1 MQYLH
6 GRSDGPYGDSV
17 YKDVMKL
24 MKNPSRM
31 PASLTSEQAEEIAV
45 KILAWLSGQDD
56 LMSRFLA
63 MTGIE
68 ARDIRRAA
76 GEPGFFGGLTGFLM
90 NHEPTLMAFS
100 AESDVPVERIQA
112 AHRHFAGPSDGVWL

>member
-1 MQYLH
+1 
-6 GRSDGPYGDSV
+6 
-17 YKDVMKL
+17 MKL

>member
-6 GRSDGPYGDSV
+6 DQSDGPYGDSV
-17 YKDVMKL
+17 YKDVMMP
-24 MKNPSRM
+24 MKTPSRM
-31 PASLTSEQAEEIAV
+31 PASITPEQAEEIAV
-45 KILAWLSGQDD
+45 TILAWLSGQDD
-56 LMSRFLA
+56 LMTRFLA

-76 GEPGFFGGLTGFLM
+76 GEPGFFGGLTGFIM

-100 AESDVPVERIQA
+100 AESEVAVEWIQA
-112 AHRHFAGPSDGVWL
+112 AHRHFTGPGEGVWL

>member
-1 MQYLH
+1 
-6 GRSDGPYGDSV
+6 
-17 YKDVMKL
+17 MKP
-24 MKNPSRM
+24 MKNPSRP
-31 PASLTSEQAEEIAV
+31 PASVTPELADEIAV

-100 AESDVPVERIQA
+100 AESGVSVDWIQA
-112 AHRHFAGPSDGVWL
+112 AHRHFAGPGEGVWL

>member
-17 YKDVMKL
+17 YKDVMKP
-24 MKNPSRM
+24 MKPTSRT
-31 PASLTSEQAEEIAV
+31 PASITPEQAEEIAI
-45 KILAWLSGQDD
+45 KILGWLSGQDD

-76 GEPGFFGGLTGFLM
+76 ANP
-90 NHEPTLMAFS
+90 AFS
-100 AESDVPVERIQA
+100 ADSPA
-112 AHRHFAGPSDGVWL
+112 SS